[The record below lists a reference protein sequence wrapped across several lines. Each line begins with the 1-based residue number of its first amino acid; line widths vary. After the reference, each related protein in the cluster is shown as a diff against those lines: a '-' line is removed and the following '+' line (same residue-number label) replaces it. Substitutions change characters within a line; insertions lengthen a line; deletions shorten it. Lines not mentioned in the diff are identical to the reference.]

1 MTSSSRALAQSAS
14 RISHTAS
21 RASPSSICSR
31 RSISQ
36 SLPRRLSSDSHPPST
51 PDSASTT
58 AAATTKTPQDPLHQV
73 FAHPTWS
80 IRSSLLPT
88 TQAQTQAQTQAEEPD
103 PEITPQTLAHHLR
116 LAALPP
122 PASPREEARLLATL
136 RTQLRFVRAV
146 QAVTEA
152 AAVEPLRA
160 IRDETAAGAA
170 EATVGLDAL
179 RGALGRETRFGF
191 RGRPRRSRASGAVSG
206 GEARSE
212 AEGRERSDE
221 ERLVERA
228 TAARRERGYYV
239 VESGKAK
246 GGD

>member
-1 MTSSSRALAQSAS
+1 MNSSSRALAQSAS

-36 SLPRRLSSDSHPPST
+36 SLPRRLSSDSQPPST

-58 AAATTKTPQDPLHQV
+58 AATTKTPQDPLHQV
-73 FAHPTWS
+73 FAYPTWS

-88 TQAQTQAQTQAEEPD
+88 TQAQTQAEEPD